1 MRSYQ
6 RFAYVS
12 LAALSIGLGGCQGY
26 VKKADFDAA
35 ISDLRA
41 NQQKQQQEIDG
52 LTQQMQQKF
61 AQYDAKIAEMAGRIR
76 VDTVSHFA
84 FNDATLRDQDKP
96 LLDDFAKI
104 VGKNYPQ
111 AVITVE
117 GFTDSAGGSAYNLQL
132 GRKRAEAVRDY
143 LVSTGGMQADQ
154 IHTVSYGKAAN
165 RQVLKGKS
173 GDEGEP
179 NRRVSLVVDFA
190 GPESQPQ
197 PDSQPQS
204 PQPQSS
210 VPPQTQG

>member
-6 RFAYVS
+6 RFAYAS
-12 LAALSIGLGGCQGY
+12 LAVLSIGLAGCQGY

-35 ISDLRA
+35 ITDLRN
-41 NQQKQQQEIDG
+41 NQQRQQQEIDG

-61 AQYDAKIAEMAGRIR
+61 AQYDAKIAEMNGRIR

-104 VGKNYPQ
+104 MAKNYPQ
-111 AVITVE
+111 AIITVE
-117 GFTDSAGGSAYNLQL
+117 GFTDSSGGSAYNLRL

-143 LVSTGGMQADQ
+143 LVSNGGMQAEQ

-165 RQVLKGKS
+165 RQVIKGKT
-173 GDEGEP
+173 GDEGEV

-190 GPESQPQ
+190 GPQSQQ
-197 PDSQPQS
+197 EPQS
-204 PQPQSS
+204 QPQPQSS
-210 VPPQTQG
+210 MPPQAQG